1 MAELVVL
8 DFDGIETA
16 DAVLTRL
23 RLLRK
28 QELID
33 LLDAVVVIHPEGGD
47 IQIKQ
52 SVNMTAMGAA
62 SGLSTGA
69 LVGALAGLLVL
80 NPIGGMAMGGLAGAA
95 MGALG
100 GKLSDYGI
108 NDDFIREVGQTIAP
122 GTSAL
127 FVLVAKATTDKVVA
141 EIRDYRPRVLRTSLS
156 TEQETALR
164 DALAQVTS

>member
-8 DFDGIETA
+8 DFDGTETA
-16 DAVLTRL
+16 DAVLTKL

-33 LLDAVVVIHPEGGD
+33 MLDAVVVIHPEGGE

-52 SVNMTAMGAA
+52 SVNMTAVGAA

-69 LVGALAGLLVL
+69 FVGALAGLLML
-80 NPIGGMAMGGLAGAA
+80 NPLGGMALGGMAGAA

-100 GKLSDYGI
+100 GKLSDHGI
-108 NDDFIREVGQTIAP
+108 NDEFIRDVSTTIAP

-141 EIRDYRPRVLRTSLS
+141 EIRDYTPRVLRTSLS
-156 TEQETALR
+156 SEQEDALR
-164 DALAQVTS
+164 AALAKAT